1 MDHFGQTAA
10 GLDVARMV
18 LRSDD
23 LTVAV
28 LSYGAAVQ
36 SVRLEGLAHDLTL
49 GSARLADYEG
59 AMRYHGTLVGPVA
72 NRLRSAQAVI
82 AGVRYSLE
90 GNEPSGALLHS
101 GSGMQAQ
108 VWTVVEV
115 GPDAVTLAL
124 ALAADGFPG
133 QRHIRARFAVAGAV
147 LRLEV
152 TAVTDAP
159 TLMNV
164 AQHSYWNLHGGDTW
178 AGHQLRIAAE
188 HYLPT
193 DKAALPTGEVKPVAG
208 TPLDF
213 RKPRVIAPGD
223 PVMDVNFCT
232 SEARV
237 PLREVLWLQGGDVG
251 MRFATTEPGVQV
263 YDAAAGIG
271 PYEGLAIEAQGWP
284 DAPNHPYFP
293 SVELHPGETYRQIT
307 EWRFVRGTMF

>member
-10 GLDVARMV
+10 GVDVARVV

-36 SVRLEGLAHDLTL
+36 SVRLRGVAHDLTV
-49 GSARLADYEG
+49 GSAWLADYEG

-72 NRLRSAQAVI
+72 NRLTGAQAVI
-82 AGVRYSLE
+82 AKVRHPLQ

-101 GSGMQAQ
+101 GTGMQAR
-108 VWTVVEV
+108 VWTVVEAA
-115 GPDAVTLAL
+115 PHAVELAL
-124 ALAADGFPG
+124 TLVGDGFPG
-133 QRHIRARFAVAGAV
+133 RRQVRARFAVAGAV

-164 AQHSYWNLHGGDTW
+164 AQHGYWNLHGGDTW
-178 AGHQLRIAAE
+178 AGHRLRIAAE
-188 HYLPT
+188 RYLPT
-193 DKAALPTGEVKPVAG
+193 DEAALPTGEVRPVAG
-208 TPLDF
+208 TTLDF

-223 PVMDVNFCT
+223 PVMDVNFCV

-251 MRFATTEPGVQV
+251 MRLATTEPGVQV

-271 PYEGLAIEAQGWP
+271 PYEGLAVEAQGWP
-284 DAPNHPYFP
+284 DSPNHPGFP

-307 EWRFVRGTMF
+307 EWRFVRDTMF